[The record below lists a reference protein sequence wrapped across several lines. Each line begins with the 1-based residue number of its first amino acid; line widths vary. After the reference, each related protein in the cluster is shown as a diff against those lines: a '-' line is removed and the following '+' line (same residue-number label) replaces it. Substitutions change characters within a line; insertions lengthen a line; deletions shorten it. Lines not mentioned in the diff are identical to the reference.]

1 MKRFARMAFATSF
14 LLANLV
20 PTASTFADTKGN
32 LVTNIDYTYVY
43 LTAEISDEVKN
54 DTYTNDWFHYEVEG
68 NEKSAAVQEI
78 YHDLICQAE
87 AWLGEFV
94 EEGAIATNV
103 SNSSDYK
110 LSYSNVNSDGVTEKH
125 FGYHIIFSADIV
137 SDDIVYLKDL
147 DFTVTEP
154 TVGDEASAENHPV
167 VTNNTEGTYT
177 VDNAKWVQSS
187 EENAEEFA
195 GTFASDS
202 TYYAQFTV
210 TPTDG
215 AKLSKDLSV
224 TIDGEAPAAL
234 YKTNEQAKVVVEF
247 KTDAS
252 PVDTPTEP
260 TDPTDP
266 AEPTGPT
273 EPTDPTDPTIPTEP
287 TDPTG
292 PTDPAD
298 EPTPGA
304 YVIIDGG
311 NSTYIYGQEEGIS
324 IHVSGPLESFL
335 NLLMDGEVVD
345 ASNYTLSDGSTIV
358 DFNKEYLESL
368 SEGVHNISFV
378 YDDGGEVTTTLI
390 VKKEPAAAPD
400 STTTTTPS
408 VTNPQTDDSLARDFV
423 ILAFSTIGLIGAAVC
438 LGKTLK

>member
-14 LLANLV
+14 LLASLV
-20 PTASTFADTKGN
+20 PTASTFADIKGN
-32 LVTNIDYTYVY
+32 LMTNIDYTYVY

-54 DTYTNDWFHYEVEG
+54 DTYTNDWFHEEVEG
-68 NEKSAAVQEI
+68 NEESAVVQEI
-78 YHDLICQAE
+78 YHDLIGQAE

-103 SNSSDYK
+103 ANSSDYK
-110 LSYSNVNSDGVTEKH
+110 FSYSNVNSDGVTEKH
-125 FGYHIIFSADIV
+125 FDYHIIFSADIV

-147 DFTVTEP
+147 DFTVAEP

-247 KTDAS
+247 KTAAS
-252 PVDTPTEP
+252 PVDTPT
-260 TDPTDP
+260 D
-266 AEPTGPT
+266 PT

-311 NSTYIYGQEEGIS
+311 DSTYIYGREEGIS

-358 DFNKEYLESL
+358 DLNKEYLEGL

-378 YDDGGEVTTTLI
+378 YNDGSEVTTTLT

-408 VTNPQTDDSLARDFV
+408 VTNPQTNDSLARDFV
-423 ILAFSTIGLIGAAVC
+423 ILAFSTIGLIGVAVC

>member
-32 LVTNIDYTYVY
+32 LVTDVDYTYIY
-43 LTAEISDEVKN
+43 LTAQISDEVKN
-54 DTYTNDWFHYEVEG
+54 DTYTNDWSHEEVEG

-78 YHDLICQAE
+78 YHDLIGQAE

-110 LSYSNVNSDGVTEKH
+110 LSFSNVNSDGVTEKH
-125 FGYHIIFSADIV
+125 FDYHIIFSANIV

-147 DFTVTEP
+147 DFAVAEP

-177 VDNAKWVQSS
+177 IDNAKWVQSS

-202 TYYAQFTV
+202 TYYAQFTI

-247 KTDAS
+247 KTAAS

-260 TDPTDP
+260 TEPTDP
-266 AEPTGPT
+266 AEPTDPT
-273 EPTDPTDPTIPTEP
+273 EPTDPA
-287 TDPTG
+287 DPTG
-292 PTDPAD
+292 PTGPAD

-311 NSTYIYGQEEGIS
+311 DSTYIYGQEEGIS

-358 DFNKEYLESL
+358 DLNKEYLEGL
-368 SEGVHNISFV
+368 GEGVHNISFV
-378 YDDGGEVTTTLI
+378 YNDGSEVTTTLT

-400 STTTTTPS
+400 STTTTTPA

-423 ILAFSTIGLIGAAVC
+423 ILAFSAIGLIGAAVC